1 MPEETLWQSLLNGR
15 DPKRNGVLLARAEPS
30 SLDGVVCTGEE
41 QHLYIL
47 TEVQHISLF
56 FPSAVTRDRKNNLLL
71 DWEWLKPLP
80 ADLYHIIYCLRAEPG
95 RFRAVLDSK
104 LCLDGYPAPSGKAN
118 DPDKVAGFGDRGS
131 LRLALHPNALRFFAA
146 GLHEPLRAAW
156 PSVRQVL
163 RHRYVLEPSVRRSV
177 TDKLNAVTP
186 SGGVPWCS
194 TLRSALHERH
204 WPSGPS
210 EPPQAEAELP
220 TPAEPSTN
228 LLAVIRCAAR
238 SVEPGE
244 PSIPATRRLHP
255 LLNEEHVM
263 KFAPPAS
270 QYSVALAKAEHPDLT
285 PSRISRL
292 VDRMVHKHKHDA
304 CGECGSLIGR
314 YHWRESDYDN
324 DYDDGLGCACGE
336 EITYAMHLCAD
347 MCPACG
353 KDPWT
358 TELTCKICGEPMS
371 ARSGWQLVW
380 PEEDASFRDA
390 CSALREGRVVCGKC
404 HSKGDGVRSG
414 ECECAE
420 CRYFRDEEGLGTDQ

>member
-1 MPEETLWQSLLNGR
+1 M
-15 DPKRNGVLLARAEPS
+15 
-30 SLDGVVCTGEE
+30 
-41 QHLYIL
+41 
-47 TEVQHISLF
+47 
-56 FPSAVTRDRKNNLLL
+56 
-71 DWEWLKPLP
+71 
-80 ADLYHIIYCLRAEPG
+80 
-95 RFRAVLDSK
+95 
-104 LCLDGYPAPSGKAN
+104 
-118 DPDKVAGFGDRGS
+118 
-131 LRLALHPNALRFFAA
+131 
-146 GLHEPLRAAW
+146 
-156 PSVRQVL
+156 
-163 RHRYVLEPSVRRSV
+163 RRSV

-186 SGGVPWCS
+186 SGGAPWCS

-244 PSIPATRRLHP
+244 PSILATRRVHP
-255 LLNEEHVM
+255 LLNEERVM

-292 VDRMVHKHKHDA
+292 VDRMVHKHEHDA

-336 EITYAMHLCAD
+336 EITSPCICVQIYAQHAARTHGPPSSHARYAVSQCQ
-347 MCPACG
+347 PALDG
-353 KDPWT
+353 
-358 TELTCKICGEPMS
+358 
-371 ARSGWQLVW
+371 GWFGRKRTL
-380 PEEDASFRDA
+380 ASVMPVA
-390 CSALREGRVVCGKC
+390 HCGRVAW
-404 HSKGDGVRSG
+404 
-414 ECECAE
+414 CAASAI
-420 CRYFRDEEGLGTDQ
+420 RRVMRWGAIQ